1 MRFLKDK
8 FKMMVPYHSSVIT
21 NGIILNANESPY
33 EPPLI
38 VKDGIKKALSSIE
51 FNRYPDMDCNILNES
66 IAKHFNISKDNVTC
80 GVGSDELLDT
90 MFRAVL
96 NEGDIVLGFS
106 PSFSMY
112 KVFTDLS
119 LAKYIPVTGDEFMQF
134 HVDSMINSIKEYNPK
149 IVLICSPNNPTGQFF
164 TKEEVKRII
173 ESTNALVAIDL
184 AYNDFADEDYSKVAL
199 DYPNV
204 ICFKT
209 FSKALALPAIRL
221 GYAISTKENID
232 MLNAIKP
239 PYSVTTITQI
249 IGKIAIDNYN
259 LYQGQINLIK
269 REREY
274 IYETLKERGYN
285 VYPSKANFIFILMD
299 DKYYDLLIKNKI
311 YIRKLKE
318 NTYRITVGNH
328 FENEKLLE
336 VLK

>member
-1 MRFLKDK
+1 MKFLKDK
-8 FKMMVPYHSSVIT
+8 FKMMEPYHSSIIK

-38 VKDGIKKALSSIE
+38 VKDNIKKAISDIE
-51 FNRYPDMDCNILNES
+51 LNRYPDMDCNLINES
-66 IAKHFNISKDNVTC
+66 IAKHFNIKKENVTC

-112 KVFTDLS
+112 KVFAELS
-119 LAKYIPVTGDEFMQF
+119 LAKYIPITGDEFMQS
-134 HVDSMINSIKEYNPK
+134 HIDDMIKSIKKYNPK

-164 TKEEVKRII
+164 TKEEVKRVI
-173 ESTNALVAIDL
+173 ESTDALVAIDL
-184 AYNDFADEDYSKVAL
+184 AYNDFAEEDYSIIAL

-209 FSKALALPAIRL
+209 FSKALALPSIRL
-221 GYAISTKENID
+221 GYAISTKDNID
-232 MLNAIKP
+232 MLNAIKA
-239 PYSVTTITQI
+239 PYSVTTLTQV
-249 IGKIAIDNYN
+249 IGKIAIDNYS

-269 REREY
+269 KERDY
-274 IYETLKERGYN
+274 IYETLKNRGYN
-285 VYPSKANFIFILMD
+285 IYPSKANFLFIIMD
-299 DKYYDLLIKNKI
+299 DKNYDLLLNNKI
-311 YIRKLKE
+311 YIRKLKS